1 MEIKDFQ
8 NSIIVVDRDYFNL
21 LLQRKKEFKGLSFKL
36 IDKEE
41 AIDKLSFSYKENP
54 LPYLVYEKKMDYSTA
69 KKYMKILR
77 VADREKSERLS
88 SLYNELKDD
97 FLEED
102 DLAEVEF
109 EDKKIYLLEMQED
122 KEIHGLFERKHL
134 SVTDISLSDLNI
146 LPLRDEKKLKEEV
159 KIFNFPNRFQ
169 QYFYTFSQ
177 LRKEVLQHEEKKEKI
192 EILVK
197 DDSEEFYIR
206 TMSEIF
212 SLPVVYN
219 RDIPYISVP
228 VIKDKI
234 AEIFR
239 TKSFEFTEEEKQNPD
254 LSALMDVISDYHLSS
269 LDFDFAYSNLLEIIS
284 SMKTK
289 GMEENRGVFVS
300 SRFDFDP
307 RRLVYVMDFAYDTF
321 YKEYQNKSIFTD
333 DELKELSVN
342 TSYQETLLDQRKKR
356 NYLFYQNIVLLSR
369 VLMHLNDHI
378 FDSQFVAELSLN
390 DVIRK
395 VDMTK
400 KEFFDGSFTDKAR
413 ELYISNQID
422 KQFITDKVNEFNSY
436 DNSYTPI
443 KEEAIKHNVYSI
455 SKIEQYVNC
464 PFKYLMQNIIPLL
477 DEDKS
482 RMHVGTFL
490 HALMEKI
497 YHKGFSA
504 NNVLFDAKDL
514 YIDILKRDGVE
525 FDEKEEVRYSM
536 IVSWMHIILSALE
549 NENAE
554 MNHYDMGKDYELE
567 VKFSLTDTDG
577 SSYPFKGRIDKI
589 LTTSTSDTIYY
600 TIIDYKSGTE
610 RFDDKLC
617 FLGKAIQLPLYS
629 YALMND
635 PSLLPEGAK
644 FMGFGIQHIF
654 PSSIKAAFAKD
665 GVLSY
670 SNLVKYLMTDG
681 ALVSTDSDYK
691 KSLNTEYTV
700 SKSGKKEKEENKP
713 TFFSLKMEQK
723 KEGGYD
729 LVNGKGKSK
738 YYHPFDDIIQESIDI
753 SLDVIAK
760 MKANQYP
767 IAPLQRDLKKDESD
781 DLSCSFCKYQ
791 DICYHR
797 KKDAVHTG
805 KAVKEHMK
813 KYMKGG
819 K

>member
-1 MEIKDFQ
+1 MDITDFQ
-8 NSIIVVDRDYFNL
+8 NGIIVADRDYFNL
-21 LLQRKKEFKGLSFKL
+21 LLQKKKAFQGLSFKL
-36 IDKEE
+36 MDKEE
-41 AIDKLSFSYKENP
+41 VIDKLSFSYGEDP

-77 VADREKSERLS
+77 VADREKNEKLT
-88 SLYNELKDD
+88 SLYNELKER

-102 DLAEVEF
+102 DLAEIEF
-109 EDKKIYLLEMQED
+109 NGKKIYLLEMNED
-122 KEIHGLFERKHL
+122 SEIHGLFERKHL
-134 SVTDISLSDLNI
+134 SVTDISLKDMNI
-146 LPLRDEKKLKEEV
+146 LPLRDENALKEEV
-159 KIFNFPNRFQ
+159 PLYYFSNRFQ
-169 QYFYTFSQ
+169 QYFYAFSRI
-177 LRKEVLQHEEKKEKI
+177 RKEVLEHEEKKEKI

-212 SLPVVYN
+212 SLPVIYN
-219 RDIPYISVP
+219 RDISYISIPSV
-228 VIKDKI
+228 KDKI
-234 AEIFR
+234 SDIFK
-239 TKSFEFTEEEKQNPD
+239 TKSFAFTEEEKKNPD
-254 LSALMDVISDYHLSS
+254 LSSLIEVIDKYHLAS
-269 LDFDFAYSNLLEIIS
+269 LDFDFAYSNLLEIVS
-284 SMKTK
+284 SLKTK
-289 GMEENRGVFVS
+289 GAEENTGVFVS

-307 RRLVYVMDFAYDTF
+307 RRLVYVMDFTYDTF
-321 YKEYQNKSIFTD
+321 YKEYQNKSVFTD
-333 DELKELSVN
+333 EELKELSVN
-342 TSYQETLLDQRKKR
+342 TSYEQTLLDQRKKR

-378 FDSQFVAELSLN
+378 FDSQFIAELNLS
-390 DVIRK
+390 DAIKK

-422 KQFITDKVNEFNSY
+422 KQFITDRIDEFNSY

-443 KEEAIKHNVYSI
+443 KEEAIKHNEYSI

-477 DEDKS
+477 DEDQS

-490 HALMEKI
+490 HTLMEKI

-504 NNVLFDAKDL
+504 NNVLFDAKEI
-514 YIDILKRDGVE
+514 YIDILKKDGVE

-536 IVSWMHIILSALE
+536 ITSWMHIILSALE

-554 MNHYDMGKDYELE
+554 MNHYDMGKDYEID
-567 VKFSLTDTDG
+567 VKFSLQDKEG
-577 SSYPFKGRIDKI
+577 NSYPFKGRIDKI
-589 LTTSTSDTIYY
+589 LTTSTADTVYY
-600 TIIDYKSGTE
+600 TIIDYKSGKE
-610 RFDDKLC
+610 RFDDRLC

-635 PSLLPEGAK
+635 PSVLPEGAK
-644 FMGFGIQHIF
+644 FMGFGIQHIY
-654 PSSIKAAFAKD
+654 PSSIKSSFAKD

-670 SNLVKYLMTDG
+670 SCLVKYLMTEG
-681 ALVSTDSDYK
+681 ALVSTNPDYK
-691 KSLNTEYTV
+691 KSLNTEYTLK
-700 SKSGKKEKEENKP
+700 KSGKKVTELNKP
-713 TFFSLKMEQK
+713 SFFSMKLEQE

-729 LVNGKGKSK
+729 LIGGRGKSK
-738 YYHPFDDIIQESIDI
+738 YCHPLDDIIQESIDI
-753 SLDVIAK
+753 SLNVISK
-760 MKANQYP
+760 IKANLYP
-767 IAPLQRDLKKDESD
+767 IAPLQKDLKQDESD
-781 DLSCSFCKYQ
+781 DLSCSYCKYQ

-813 KYMKGG
+813 KYLKGG
-819 K
+819 N